1 MITAE
6 LVLTDVIS
14 ESDIVAIRDL
24 FENNKE
30 ATSLSVENYMNH
42 DNILETVREMILI
55 SQIALDVYGEDFFV
69 EEPII
74 VGRDIGDISRK
85 IVIRLHDIVT
95 ELQWKE

>member
-14 ESDIVAIRDL
+14 ESDIVAIREL
-24 FENNKE
+24 FENNKD
-30 ATSLSVENYMNH
+30 ASSLTVENYMNH

>member
-6 LVLTDVIS
+6 LVLTDVIN
-14 ESDIVAIRDL
+14 ESDIVAIREL
-24 FENNKE
+24 FENNKD
-30 ATSLSVENYMNH
+30 ASSLTVENYMNH
-42 DNILETVREMILI
+42 DNILETVKEMELI
-55 SQIALDVYGEDFFV
+55 TYIALDVYGEDFFV

>member
-14 ESDIVAIRDL
+14 ESDIVAIREL
-24 FENNKE
+24 FENNKD
-30 ATSLSVENYMNH
+30 ASSLTVENYMNH
-42 DNILETVREMILI
+42 DNILETVKEMELI
-55 SQIALDVYGEDFFV
+55 TYIALDVYGEDFFV